1 VEVKIMNSREKI
13 EDAMRTLRDNGYY
26 VENLWT
32 IHDVQSVVECTDK
45 EAMEIMHN
53 AITDDNVMTEI
64 WFAIKDYALTNK
76 YRLVA
81 GCSGCGEDVNELDIN
96 GFCKKCNI

>member
-1 VEVKIMNSREKI
+1 
-13 EDAMRTLRDNGYY
+13 MRTLRDNGYY

-76 YRLVA
+76 YRLKEDRNEEGDEFVA